1 MRVLVTGGSG
11 FVGSNIAKA
20 MEEEFKANV
29 VVVDDFSSG
38 SFKNLLG
45 FKGDIVASDINS
57 VEWWDKV
64 GYVDVIFHQAAITD
78 TTVMDQKKMMEVNVE
93 GFRNVL
99 NYALKYK
106 VKRIIYASSAAVY
119 GNLPC
124 PMKEDM
130 TPAPENIYG
139 FSKAIMDNVAR
150 DFYEKNPDYKVIGLR
165 YFNVYGPGEYH
176 KGRFASMIYQ
186 LYLGMKENKRPRVF
200 KYGEQ
205 MRDFVY
211 VKDVVNANICAMECE
226 MSGVY
231 NVGSGKPE
239 SFNYVIECLNKVL
252 GKNLEPE
259 YFDNPYSF
267 YQNKTEADLRR
278 SKSILNY
285 KPSYS
290 LYDGIMDYVKNYL
303 EKK

>member
-1 MRVLVTGGSG
+1 MRVLITGGSG
-11 FVGSNIAKA
+11 FIGSNIVKT
-20 MEEEFKANV
+20 MEEEFKADV

-38 SFKNLLG
+38 VFENLVG
-45 FKGDIVASDINS
+45 FKGDLVASDINS
-57 VEWWDKV
+57 PEWWDKV
-64 GYVDVIFHQAAITD
+64 GYVDIIFHQAAITD

-106 VKRIIYASSAAVY
+106 IKRIIYASSAAVY

-130 TPAPENIYG
+130 IPAPQNIYG
-139 FSKAIMDNVAR
+139 FSKAVMDNLAR
-150 DFYEKNPDYKVIGLR
+150 SFYEKNPDYKVIGLR
-165 YFNVYGPGEYH
+165 YFNVYGHGEYH
-176 KGRFASMIYQ
+176 KGKFASMIYQ
-186 LYLGMKENKRPRVF
+186 LYLQMKENKRPRIF

-211 VKDVVNANICAMECE
+211 VKDVVRANINAIECKV
-226 MSGVY
+226 SGVY
-231 NVGSGKPE
+231 NVGSGKAE
-239 SFNYVIECLNKVL
+239 NFNYVIECLNKAI

-285 KPSYS
+285 RPSYS

>member
-1 MRVLVTGGSG
+1 MKVVVTGGAG
-11 FVGSNIAKA
+11 FIGSNLAKTL
-20 MEEEFKANV
+20 EEEFNAKV
-29 VVVDDFSSG
+29 IIVDDFSSG
-38 SFKNLLG
+38 SFKNLVG
-45 FKGDIVASDINS
+45 FKGDIVTADIRASD
-57 VEWWDKV
+57 WWDRV
-64 GYVDVIFHQAAITD
+64 GGVDVIFHQAAITD

-93 GFRNVL
+93 GFRSVL

-106 VKRIIYASSAAVY
+106 IKRIIYASSAAVY
-119 GNLPC
+119 GNLPS

-130 TPAPENIYG
+130 IPAPQNIYG

-150 DFYEKNPDYKVIGLR
+150 IFYEENSDYKVIGLR
-165 YFNVYGPGEYH
+165 YFNVYGAGEEH
-176 KGRFASMIYQ
+176 KGKSASMIYQ
-186 LYLGMKENKRPRVF
+186 LYLQMKENKRPRVF

-211 VKDVVNANICAMECE
+211 VKDVVDANINAMECE

-231 NVGSGKPE
+231 NVGSGQAQ

-252 GKNLEPE
+252 KKNLEPE

-290 LYDGIMDYVKNYL
+290 LYDGIMDYVNNYL
-303 EKK
+303 EKR